1 MASVYSAGEARY
13 GTVPVRGDLQLALQ
27 YNYQQGALEVSVK
40 QCRDLAAVDAK
51 RNRSDPYV
59 PVRTSLRQP
68 PLLREWAITG
78 RSELCSAKLR
88 LIG

>member
-27 YNYQQGALEVSVK
+27 YNYQQGALEVTVK

-59 PVRTSLRQP
+59 PPRADFRRSLRLQ
-68 PLLREWAITG
+68 EGAVAG
-78 RSELCSAKLR
+78 R
-88 LIG
+88 